1 MKYYTV
7 KECNEISA
15 LMTLAESD
23 KHELSSFATE
33 ALKGI
38 ATVGV
43 EITIDEETI
52 IDARIMD
59 NNSDILDYITAYDE
73 CVAKS
78 IDSTEDF
85 TIKIEVLS
93 LLTGEI
99 IFCANYEVFNK
110 GEATATSEWCSRKAL
125 REVI

>member
-1 MKYYTV
+1 MKYYTE
-7 KECNEISA
+7 KENNEILA
-15 LMTLAESD
+15 LNTLAESNCKSIAD
-23 KHELSSFATE
+23 FAKS
-33 ALKGI
+33 ALANI
-38 ATVGV
+38 PTVGV
-43 EITIDEETI
+43 EIVVDNKTI
-52 IDARIMD
+52 IDARIKD

-73 CVAKS
+73 CVARS

-85 TIKIEVLS
+85 TVKIEVLS